1 MSKNSASCN
10 SVSKMCTEALQ
21 MYVDQKSDC
30 WIGTL
35 LLPNVTIVTTGD
47 SDPPPN
53 ESTGSTTGTA
63 TTIDIC
69 RYLPGSPH
77 YCQEIKQ
84 LRLDASMYPPAATG
98 DAAPFDKSNPT
109 YVKLRTDLQ
118 QAAVQC
124 GYSIVP
130 KSGARLVCKCSRT
143 SANAK
148 SSSSG
153 AGRNKS
159 KTPTT
164 TTTTTTPTTGTGAD
178 MATSNTEDRSEN
190 DPQEPSFQNFDW
202 EYENNNNNNKNT
214 TRIGSEPKRRRR
226 KVSISL
232 PLKPEEICKFAIKL
246 KHDDQG
252 YYVSP
257 QFGWAI
263 HSHHPPVA
271 AAASRGHH
279 HQKKQK
285 VCDHNDQEKSSSSII
300 HQDRNSRIQYLND
313 GNTVEFSLD
322 LPGVR
327 ACDTKVEI
335 RNGVLQVEAER
346 KRPNKR
352 TTKFQRSFALTDIT
366 DAESDHLQASLE
378 DGVLRIILPT
388 KVPVPN
394 GKEEEE
400 EEETVTLIPV
410 EAGYPTTNNNTMTT
424 TVVRSLDL
432 PGVSLS
438 NVTLGIEKEGTTIS
452 VMATRRILD
461 RESTIQKSFTIDTN
475 KVDAATLKGY
485 LADGV
490 LTVVSASS
498 PRVVAPRPPPMA
510 VVTTGPATNRIGD
523 DHPGHYYYYNYY
535 SDR

>member
-1 MSKNSASCN
+1 
-10 SVSKMCTEALQ
+10 
-21 MYVDQKSDC
+21 MYVDKKSDC

-35 LLPNVTIVTTGD
+35 LLPNVTIITTGD
-47 SDPPPN
+47 SDQPPN
-53 ESTGSTTGTA
+53 ESTVSTTGTG
-63 TTIDIC
+63 TTMDIC

-77 YCQEIKQ
+77 YCHEITQ
-84 LRLDASMYPPAATG
+84 LRLDASMYPPAATTG
-98 DAAPFDKSNPT
+98 ETAAPFDKLNPT

-118 QAAVQC
+118 QAAIQC

-148 SSSSG
+148 SSSSSSG
-153 AGRNKS
+153 TSRNKS

-164 TTTTTTPTTGTGAD
+164 TTTGTGAD

-190 DPQEPSFQNFDW
+190 DMQEPSFQNFDW
-202 EYENNNNNNKNT
+202 EYENNNNNNNNKNT
-214 TRIGSEPKRRRR
+214 TRIGSEPTKRRRR

-232 PLKPEEICKFAIKL
+232 PLTAEEICKFAIKL

-263 HSHHPPVA
+263 HSHHPHVAAA
-271 AAASRGHH
+271 AAASRGHN
-279 HQKKQK
+279 QKKQK
-285 VCDHNDQEKSSSSII
+285 VSDHNNHNNDQEKASSSSSSSII

-313 GNTVEFSLD
+313 GNNVEFSLD

-346 KRPNKR
+346 KRTNHR

-378 DGVLRIILPT
+378 DGVLRIILPK

-394 GKEEEE
+394 GKEE

-410 EAGYPTTNNNTMTT
+410 EAGYPTTNNNMTT
-424 TVVRSLDL
+424 TIVRSLDL

-498 PRVVAPRPPPMA
+498 PRVVAPRPPPM
-510 VVTTGPATNRIGD
+510 VGVTTGPATNRIGE
-523 DHPGHYYYYNYY
+523 DHHYYYNYY
-535 SDR
+535 TDR

>member
-1 MSKNSASCN
+1 
-10 SVSKMCTEALQ
+10 MCTEALQ
-21 MYVDQKSDC
+21 MYVDKTSDC

-35 LLPNVTIVTTGD
+35 LLPNVTIVTTGG
-47 SDPPPN
+47 SDPP
-53 ESTGSTTGTA
+53 ESTGSTTGTMM
-63 TTIDIC
+63 DIC

-77 YCQEIKQ
+77 YCHEITQ
-84 LRLDASMYPPAATG
+84 LRLDASMYPPAATTG
-98 DAAPFDKSNPT
+98 DAAAPFDKLNPT

-118 QAAVQC
+118 QAAIQC

-148 SSSSG
+148 SSSSSSG
-153 AGRNKS
+153 TSRNKS
-159 KTPTT
+159 KTPPTT
-164 TTTTTTPTTGTGAD
+164 TTGTGAD

-190 DPQEPSFQNFDW
+190 DMQEPSFQNFDW
-202 EYENNNNNNKNT
+202 EYENNNNNKNT
-214 TRIGSEPKRRRR
+214 TRIGSEPTKRRRR

-232 PLKPEEICKFAIKL
+232 PLTAEEICKFAIKL

-263 HSHHPPVA
+263 HSHHPHVA
-271 AAASRGHH
+271 AAASRGHNHH

-285 VCDHNDQEKSSSSII
+285 VSDHNDQEKSSSSII

-346 KRPNKR
+346 KRPNHR

-378 DGVLRIILPT
+378 DGVLRIILPK

-394 GKEEEE
+394 GKEV

-410 EAGYPTTNNNTMTT
+410 EAGYPTTTNNNMTT

-498 PRVVAPRPPPMA
+498 PRVVAPRPPPM
-510 VVTTGPATNRIGD
+510 VGVTTGPATNRIGE
-523 DHPGHYYYYNYY
+523 DHHYYYNYY
-535 SDR
+535 TDR

>member
-1 MSKNSASCN
+1 
-10 SVSKMCTEALQ
+10 
-21 MYVDQKSDC
+21 
-30 WIGTL
+30 
-35 LLPNVTIVTTGD
+35 
-47 SDPPPN
+47 
-53 ESTGSTTGTA
+53 
-63 TTIDIC
+63 
-69 RYLPGSPH
+69 
-77 YCQEIKQ
+77 
-84 LRLDASMYPPAATG
+84 MYPPAATTG
-98 DAAPFDKSNPT
+98 DAAAPFDKLNPT

-118 QAAVQC
+118 QAAIQC

-148 SSSSG
+148 SSSSSSG
-153 AGRNKS
+153 TGRNKS
-159 KTPTT
+159 KTT
-164 TTTTTTPTTGTGAD
+164 TTTTTTGAGAD

-190 DPQEPSFQNFDW
+190 DMQEPSFQNFDW
-202 EYENNNNNNKNT
+202 EYENNNNNNNNKNT
-214 TRIGSEPKRRRR
+214 TRIGSEPTKRRRR

-232 PLKPEEICKFAIKL
+232 PLTAEEICKFAIKL

-263 HSHHPPVA
+263 HSHHPPVE
-271 AAASRGHH
+271 AASRGHNHH

-285 VCDHNDQEKSSSSII
+285 VCDHNDQEKSSSSSSSSII

-327 ACDTKVEI
+327 AGDTKVEI
-335 RNGVLQVEAER
+335 RNGVLHVEAER
-346 KRPNKR
+346 KRTNNR
-352 TTKFQRSFALTDIT
+352 TTKFQRNFTLTDIT

-378 DGVLRIILPT
+378 DGVLRIILPK

-394 GKEEEE
+394 GKEV

-410 EAGYPTTNNNTMTT
+410 EAGYPTTTTTNNNMTT

-498 PRVVAPRPPPMA
+498 PRVVAPRPPPM
-510 VVTTGPATNRIGD
+510 VGVTTGPATNRIGE
-523 DHPGHYYYYNYY
+523 DHHYYYNYY
-535 SDR
+535 TDR